1 MKRSILLVL
10 TLVLLLVLAPLALA
24 AGTADEVQPPQ
35 QASFLFDDL
44 IYSVEL
50 NEQGEQVIFCEDK
63 SKTALPDGVSYDLA
77 SNTLTFNGANLETF
91 HTLFQ
96 SGPDDYWLP
105 TSDLKIVLE
114 GQSIFTA
121 YQDSEIDSNGIYHC
135 ISFGGGVNVTMTG
148 SGSLTATTQA
158 SNDGNAILLCEGSS
172 LTIQDQAVVTAQIN
186 GTYMGWEDENGN
198 PIQTMT
204 SAIGSDGSGVSLTV
218 TGNAQ
223 LFAAGEKSLSICSGT
238 VVISGDAAFTGDGS
252 IEFWHSEES
261 VSRNSM
267 TIQDN
272 ADVNISA
279 YSEGLV
285 LMDATLN
292 ISGGSLDID
301 LTAPITT
308 TEKVDEADNSY
319 DEADVWTHGIY
330 LHDGVVNLTDGNV
343 NIHYG
348 NGNGIELGNS
358 DEPVTA
364 SFTQSGGS
372 LTVTPNEGAKFTNAI
387 NADCR
392 NAQNTLT
399 FSGGSTNLT
408 GQVGILANQG
418 SQVSIASNADVHITA
433 HNHAVF
439 LNDSSLT
446 MTGGTLDLD
455 MDADETTDHS
465 PIWDENGETEDTYAR
480 VQTVVLDRSTFSLQ
494 GGTVTLDY
502 EDGAGISMNNW
513 TDNTSGACS
522 FTQSGGTLTVTATG
536 KIENV
541 GLETYSEDGSA
552 VSAVFRGGSATM
564 NTMTGMSVGK
574 GGSLEITGAADV
586 SLESYWQ
593 GINLNQSSMAMSGG
607 DLDIDL
613 TAPTDY
619 ETYYDD
625 DGNPYYSD
633 YAWTDGIACN
643 GSTLDISGGNVTIDF
658 PNGNGI
664 SLDAALD
671 ESGNLI
677 AASSMTQSGGALT
690 ITANGESVDSNAISV
705 SQTSADTLH
714 NTATFTGGTT
724 KLQARLGLNVGGN
737 AMATLSGSANVQVE
751 SISNP
756 YNWGTNLIS
765 GTLNVY
771 GGAFAV
777 KSVNSNAL
785 TLNEDSEYN
794 QTGGAVTLTV
804 TEPDFENNPAWAHG
818 IMQETA
824 ESSITISGGTLDIS
838 SDYIGM
844 ECYGSF
850 TLLGGTVNCYGA
862 NRSIVLVDTSEALLE
877 GGSLNASISET
888 TGSIALH
895 LLYSG
900 QRPELTIT
908 GGEHTFLAP
917 AGKGLDTVGL
927 WAIAG
932 LVSFEGGTVRA
943 TGDTAIEHY
952 AELNWH
958 PNPEVNQIHLAD
970 GMHAVSNVTGNELQF
985 VYQQDSYVYD
995 DTKYI
1000 VHRFHYTED
1009 STEDGNLCTDVT
1021 ISSEEGQ
1028 EPSGYTGSM
1037 EITSGQATVGAP
1049 VVIKYTVV
1057 IDGTVSI
1064 SLPTELELIEGSLSV
1079 NGVTVS
1085 QLTDIPVSGS
1095 AIIRFSVKPLD
1106 EGDHTITSTATSSTG
1121 TYQTSLSVNASGF
1134 QATAPSVTKVPL
1146 IYVSGYGTPGD
1157 KITLDVSSA
1166 NTISKTYEG
1175 VVSSQGTFK
1184 IPVDLPVASLLQKET
1199 FIIKVYFTKGRSSD
1213 PAATLTVTYDPDS
1226 VSVTILS
1233 ITNIVHSSHGIKV
1246 PVTIDVD
1253 YVNNKV
1259 LQSYYT
1265 YWPDE
1270 PLFEYAVEF
1279 DVPDGWEI
1287 QWATIH
1293 VTLQDGTQKEVEL
1306 EEPGPGD
1313 RNHWKGELDLGDR
1326 DASNPPVNY
1335 QIFWGA
1341 CPVASQA
1348 AETQCTGVQ
1357 SFLPIMDPSGTV
1369 YSGTLDNPVP
1379 GATVTLYFG
1388 GNGETADAANAY
1400 VFDMTNYG
1408 QVNPQVSDA
1417 LGNYAW
1423 NVPEG
1428 WWQIV
1433 ATYEQ
1438 DGKTY
1443 TAKSEWLHVLP
1454 IQEGVGLN
1462 LNLPTVDPDE
1472 PDEPDT
1478 PHKPSGGTSTT
1489 TPSQP
1494 TQTFRDVSKRSYYYD
1509 AVTWA
1514 VENGVTDGTGS
1525 NTFSPD
1531 KACTRAEI
1539 VTFLWRAAGKPAAKS
1554 RANPF
1559 TDVSSSAYYYDAVL
1573 WAVEAG
1579 ITQGTSATTFNPDK
1593 TCSRAEAVTFLYRA
1607 AGGKAS
1613 SGTVPFTDVPANA
1626 YYKDAVL
1633 WAVAENVTQGTG
1645 SSTFSP
1651 DKTCSRAEIVTFLY
1665 RSPLS
1670 E

>member
-10 TLVLLLVLAPLALA
+10 TLVLLLVLAPFTLA
-24 AGTADEVQPPQ
+24 AGTGETENPGDHAR
-35 QASFLFDDL
+35 FYMNGT
-44 IYSVEL
+44 IYSIFQDENGQQHVTSDASEGDAEL
-50 NEQGEQVIFCEDK
+50 PE
-63 SKTALPDGVSYDLA
+63 GVSYDLEA
-77 SNTLTFNGANLETF
+77 NTLTLSRAQLDVLDIFYEVTDET
-91 HTLFQ
+91 
-96 SGPDDYWLP
+96 GNVVDYWLP
-105 TSDLKIVLE
+105 SPALTIVLE
-114 GQSIFTA
+114 GESTISA
-121 YQDSEIDSNGIYHC
+121 PSNHGMFIAN
-135 ISFGGGVNVTMTG
+135 GVNATVTGDANSALTLSVPASDGARAIRVEQNCTLTIAGETSVTATITGSVASEGYVEVIAMGVYHSDLTVQDRATLTATAEQVENNYSIDVVSGTMTVAG
-148 SGSLTATTQA
+148 NATVNANSTLVVGVDEAAFILDGQAQVVIKDVDEGLLLNGADATISGGMLDIQVTKNTFHEDYASSGIVCNEGSLT
-158 SNDGNAILLCEGSS
+158 L
-172 LTIQDQAVVTAQIN
+172 
-186 GTYMGWEDENGN
+186 
-198 PIQTMT
+198 
-204 SAIGSDGSGVSLTV
+204 
-218 TGNAQ
+218 
-223 LFAAGEKSLSICSGT
+223 
-238 VVISGDAAFTGDGS
+238 
-252 IEFWHSEES
+252 
-261 VSRNSM
+261 
-267 TIQDN
+267 
-272 ADVNISA
+272 
-279 YSEGLV
+279 
-285 LMDATLN
+285 
-292 ISGGSLDID
+292 
-301 LTAPITT
+301 
-308 TEKVDEADNSY
+308 
-319 DEADVWTHGIY
+319 
-330 LHDGVVNLTDGNV
+330 
-343 NIHYG
+343 
-348 NGNGIELGNS
+348 
-358 DEPVTA
+358 
-364 SFTQSGGS
+364 
-372 LTVTPNEGAKFTNAI
+372 
-387 NADCR
+387 
-392 NAQNTLT
+392 
-399 FSGGSTNLT
+399 
-408 GQVGILANQG
+408 
-418 SQVSIASNADVHITA
+418 
-433 HNHAVF
+433 
-439 LNDSSLT
+439 
-446 MTGGTLDLD
+446 
-455 MDADETTDHS
+455 
-465 PIWDENGETEDTYAR
+465 
-480 VQTVVLDRSTFSLQ
+480 
-494 GGTVTLDY
+494 
-502 EDGAGISMNNW
+502 
-513 TDNTSGACS
+513 
-522 FTQSGGTLTVTATG
+522 
-536 KIENV
+536 
-541 GLETYSEDGSA
+541 EDGSVS
-552 VSAVFRGGSATM
+552 VSAYNNGISLNSAA
-564 NTMTGMSVGK
+564 MTV
-574 GGSLEITGAADV
+574 
-586 SLESYWQ
+586 
-593 GINLNQSSMAMSGG
+593 SGG

-613 TAPTDY
+613 TAPVDYKTDY
-619 ETYYDD
+619 DA

-643 GSTLDISGGNVTIDF
+643 GSTLSMSGGNVTIDF

-664 SLDAALD
+664 SLNNAWDEDNAVLGTSAL
-671 ESGNLI
+671 
-677 AASSMTQSGGALT
+677 TQSGGTLAVT
-690 ITANGESVDSNAISV
+690 SNGQAVESIAISV
-705 SQTSADTLH
+705 ASTMNSNMH
-714 NTATFTGGTT
+714 NTALFTGGAT
-724 KLQARLGLNVGGN
+724 KLQARLGLSVDRD
-737 AMATLSGSANVQVE
+737 AAVTLKDKADIQVQT
-751 SISNP
+751 IANP

-771 GGAFAV
+771 GGAFTV
-777 KSVNSNAL
+777 NSVNSNAL
-785 TLNEDSEYN
+785 TLNEESVYN

-804 TEPDFENNPAWAHG
+804 TEPDFENNPAWSHG
-818 IMQETA
+818 IEQETA
-824 ESSITISGGTLDIS
+824 GSSITISGGTLDIS
-838 SDYIGM
+838 SDSYIGM
-844 ECYGSF
+844 ECDGSF
-850 TLLGGTVNCYGA
+850 TLLGGTVTCYGG
-862 NRSIVLVDTSEALLE
+862 NRSILLADTCKCLLAGGSLKASTSEAS
-877 GGSLNASISET
+877 GAA
-888 TGSIALH
+888 ALQ
-895 LLYSG
+895 LLYNQ

-908 GGEHTFLAP
+908 GGNHSFLAP

-995 DTKYI
+995 DVEYF

-1009 STEDGNLCTDVT
+1009 STEDGKLCTDVT

-1028 EPSGYTGSM
+1028 EPSGYTGAM

-1064 SLPTELELIEGSLSV
+1064 ELPAKLDLIEGSLSV
-1079 NGVTVS
+1079 NGVSVS
-1085 QLTDIPVSGS
+1085 QLNDIPVRG
-1095 AIIRFSVKPLD
+1095 AAVIRFSVKPLE
-1106 EGDHTITSTATSSTG
+1106 EGDYTITATAASSTG
-1121 TYQTSLSVNASGF
+1121 TYQTSLPVNASGF

-1166 NTISKTYEG
+1166 NTISKIYEG

-1199 FIIKVYFTKGRSSD
+1199 FTIKVYFTKGRSSE

-1287 QWATIH
+1287 RWAKIH

-1348 AETQCTGVQ
+1348 AETQYTGVQ

-1379 GATVTLYFG
+1379 GATVTLYYG

-1554 RANPF
+1554 SVNPF

-1573 WAVEAG
+1573 WAVEVG
-1579 ITQGTSATTFNPDK
+1579 ITQGTSATTFSPDK

-1607 AGGKAS
+1607 ANGKAS

>member
-1 MKRSILLVL
+1 MKRSMLLVL
-10 TLVLLLVLAPLALA
+10 TLVLLLVLAPFTLA
-24 AGTADEVQPPQ
+24 AGTGETANPGDH
-35 QASFLFDDL
+35 ARFYMNGT
-44 IYSVEL
+44 IYSIFQDENGQQHVTSDASEGDAEL
-50 NEQGEQVIFCEDK
+50 PE
-63 SKTALPDGVSYDLA
+63 GVSYDLEA
-77 SNTLTFNGANLETF
+77 NTLTLNGAQLDVLDIFYEVTDET
-91 HTLFQ
+91 
-96 SGPDDYWLP
+96 GNVVDYWLP
-105 TSDLKIVLE
+105 SPALTIVLE
-114 GQSIFTA
+114 GESIISA
-121 YQDSEIDSNGIYHC
+121 SSNHGMFIAN
-135 ISFGGGVNVTMTG
+135 GVNATVTGDANSALTLSVPASDGAHAIRVEQNCTLTIAGETSVTATITGSVASEGYVEVIAMGVYHSDLTVQDRATLTATAEQVENNYSIDVVSGTMTVAG
-148 SGSLTATTQA
+148 NATVNANSTLVVGVDEAAFILDGQAQVVIKDVDEGLLLNGADATISGGMLDIQVTKNPFSEDYASSGIVCNEGSLT
-158 SNDGNAILLCEGSS
+158 LE
-172 LTIQDQAVVTAQIN
+172 
-186 GTYMGWEDENGN
+186 
-198 PIQTMT
+198 
-204 SAIGSDGSGVSLTV
+204 DGSV
-218 TGNAQ
+218 
-223 LFAAGEKSLSICSGT
+223 
-238 VVISGDAAFTGDGS
+238 
-252 IEFWHSEES
+252 S
-261 VSRNSM
+261 VSAYNNGISLNSAAM
-267 TIQDN
+267 T
-272 ADVNISA
+272 V
-279 YSEGLV
+279 
-285 LMDATLN
+285 
-292 ISGGSLDID
+292 SGGNLDIV
-301 LTAPITT
+301 LTAP
-308 TEKVDEADNSY
+308 VDDYEQNT
-319 DEADVWTHGIY
+319 DEE
-330 LHDGVVNLTDGNV
+330 GNV
-343 NIHYG
+343 FFDINSWT
-348 NGNGIELGNS
+348 NGIHCS
-358 DEPVTA
+358 
-364 SFTQSGGS
+364 
-372 LTVTPNEGAKFTNAI
+372 
-387 NADCR
+387 
-392 NAQNTLT
+392 
-399 FSGGSTNLT
+399 GSTMEL
-408 GQVGILANQG
+408 
-418 SQVSIASNADVHITA
+418 
-433 HNHAVF
+433 
-439 LNDSSLT
+439 
-446 MTGGTLDLD
+446 
-455 MDADETTDHS
+455 
-465 PIWDENGETEDTYAR
+465 R
-480 VQTVVLDRSTFSLQ
+480 
-494 GGTVTLDY
+494 
-502 EDGAGISMNNW
+502 
-513 TDNTSGACS
+513 
-522 FTQSGGTLTVTATG
+522 
-536 KIENV
+536 
-541 GLETYSEDGSA
+541 
-552 VSAVFRGGSATM
+552 
-564 NTMTGMSVGK
+564 
-574 GGSLEITGAADV
+574 
-586 SLESYWQ
+586 
-593 GINLNQSSMAMSGG
+593 
-607 DLDIDL
+607 
-613 TAPTDY
+613 
-619 ETYYDD
+619 
-625 DGNPYYSD
+625 
-633 YAWTDGIACN
+633 
-643 GSTLDISGGNVTIDF
+643 GGNVTIDF

-677 AASSMTQSGGALT
+677 AASSMTQSGGTLT

-794 QTGGAVTLTV
+794 QTGGSVTLTV

-917 AGKGLDTVGL
+917 AGKDRDTIGL
-927 WAIAG
+927 WAIGG

-1009 STEDGNLCTDVT
+1009 STEDSNLCTDVT

-1028 EPSGYTGSM
+1028 EPSGYTGAM

-1064 SLPTELELIEGSLSV
+1064 QLPAKLDLIEGSLSV
-1079 NGVTVS
+1079 NGVSVS
-1085 QLTDIPVSGS
+1085 QLNDIPVRG
-1095 AIIRFSVKPLD
+1095 AAVIRFSVKPLE
-1106 EGDHTITSTATSSTG
+1106 EGDYTITATATSSTG
-1121 TYQTSLSVNASGF
+1121 TYQTSLPVNASGF

-1166 NTISKTYEG
+1166 NTFSKIYEG

-1184 IPVDLPVASLLQKET
+1184 IPVNLPVASLLQKET
-1199 FIIKVYFTKGRSSD
+1199 FTIKVYFSKSRSSE

-1253 YVNNKV
+1253 YVNNRV

-1287 QWATIH
+1287 RWAKIH

-1348 AETQCTGVQ
+1348 AETQYTGVQ

-1379 GATVTLYFG
+1379 GATVTLYYG

-1438 DGKTY
+1438 DGRTY

-1472 PDEPDT
+1472 PDT
-1478 PHKPSGGTSTT
+1478 PHKPSGGTSAT

-1554 RANPF
+1554 SVNPF
-1559 TDVSSSAYYYDAVL
+1559 TDVSKSAYYYDAVL

-1579 ITQGTSATTFNPDK
+1579 ITQGTSVTTFSPDK

-1607 AGGKAS
+1607 AGGKTS
-1613 SGTVPFTDVPANA
+1613 SGTVPFTDVPASA

>member
-1 MKRSILLVL
+1 MKRSMLLVL

-24 AGTADEVQPPQ
+24 AGTGEAANPGDHARFRIDGLLYSIYQDENGQ
-35 QASFLFDDL
+35 Q
-44 IYSVEL
+44 YV
-50 NEQGEQVIFCEDK
+50 K
-63 SKTALPDGVSYDLA
+63 SGDGSETDAVLPAGVSYDLET
-77 SNTLTFNGANLETF
+77 NTLTLENAALNTMEILYQIDAEE
-91 HTLFQ
+91 TEV
-96 SGPDDYWLP
+96 DYWLP
-105 TSDLKIVLE
+105 DPNLTIELKGHNTIVPQNEQLD
-114 GQSIFTA
+114 F
-121 YQDSEIDSNGIYHC
+121 N
-135 ISFGGGVNVTMTG
+135 FGMYMACGVNATVTG
-148 SGSLTATTQA
+148 DA
-158 SNDGNAILLCEGSS
+158 NSS
-172 LTIQDQAVVTAQIN
+172 LTLSVPAADGMRAIHVEQGSVLTIAGETKVTAAIT
-186 GTYMGWEDENGN
+186 GSFESEGYAEVIAMGVYD
-198 PIQTMT
+198 
-204 SAIGSDGSGVSLTV
+204 SDLTV
-218 TGNAQ
+218 KDRAVLT
-223 LFAAGEKSLSICSGT
+223 AAADAVENNYSIDVVSGT
-238 VVISGDAAFTGDGS
+238 MKVTGHATVNAKSTLVVGVDDAAFILDGQAQVV
-252 IEFWHSEES
+252 IDDMDEGLLL
-261 VSRNSM
+261 NG
-267 TIQDN
+267 
-272 ADVNISA
+272 ADVTIS
-279 YSEGLV
+279 
-285 LMDATLN
+285 
-292 ISGGSLDID
+292 
-301 LTAPITT
+301 
-308 TEKVDEADNSY
+308 
-319 DEADVWTHGIY
+319 
-330 LHDGVVNLTDGNV
+330 
-343 NIHYG
+343 
-348 NGNGIELGNS
+348 
-358 DEPVTA
+358 
-364 SFTQSGGS
+364 
-372 LTVTPNEGAKFTNAI
+372 
-387 NADCR
+387 
-392 NAQNTLT
+392 
-399 FSGGSTNLT
+399 
-408 GQVGILANQG
+408 
-418 SQVSIASNADVHITA
+418 
-433 HNHAVF
+433 
-439 LNDSSLT
+439 
-446 MTGGTLDLD
+446 GGTLDIQV
-455 MDADETTDHS
+455 TKNPFS
-465 PIWDENGETEDTYAR
+465 EDYASSGI
-480 VQTVVLDRSTFSLQ
+480 VCNEGSL
-494 GGTVTLDY
+494 TL
-502 EDGAGISMNNW
+502 
-513 TDNTSGACS
+513 
-522 FTQSGGTLTVTATG
+522 
-536 KIENV
+536 
-541 GLETYSEDGSA
+541 EDGSVS
-552 VSAVFRGGSATM
+552 VSAYNNGISLNSAA
-564 NTMTGMSVGK
+564 MTV
-574 GGSLEITGAADV
+574 
-586 SLESYWQ
+586 
-593 GINLNQSSMAMSGG
+593 SGG

-613 TAPTDY
+613 TAPVDYNTD
-619 ETYYDD
+619 YDD

-643 GSTLDISGGNVTIDF
+643 GSTLSMSGGNVTIDF

-664 SLDAALD
+664 SLNNVWDETETALGT
-671 ESGNLI
+671 SAL
-677 AASSMTQSGGALT
+677 TQSGGTLAVT
-690 ITANGESVDSNAISV
+690 SNGQAVESIAISV
-705 SQTSADTLH
+705 ASTMNSNLH
-714 NTATFTGGTT
+714 NTALFTGGAT
-724 KLQARLGLNVGGN
+724 KLQARLGLSVDRD
-737 AMATLSGSANVQVE
+737 AEVTLKDKADIQVQT
-751 SISNP
+751 IANP

-771 GGAFAV
+771 GGAFSV
-777 KSVNSNAL
+777 DSVNSNAL
-785 TLNEDSEYN
+785 TLNEESVYN

-804 TEPDFENNPAWAHG
+804 TEPDFENNPAWSHG
-818 IMQETA
+818 IEQETA
-824 ESSITISGGTLDIS
+824 GSSITISGGTLDIS
-838 SDYIGM
+838 SDSYIGM
-844 ECYGSF
+844 ECDGSF
-850 TLLGGTVNCYGA
+850 TLLGGTVTCYGG
-862 NRSIVLVDTSEALLE
+862 NRSILLADTCKCLLAGGSLKASTSEAS
-877 GGSLNASISET
+877 GAA
-888 TGSIALH
+888 ALQ
-895 LLYSG
+895 LLYNQ

-908 GGEHTFLAP
+908 GGNHSFLAP

-958 PNPEVNQIHLAD
+958 PNPEVNQINLAD

-995 DTKYI
+995 DVEYF

-1009 STEDGNLCTDVT
+1009 STEDGKLCTDVT

-1028 EPSGYTGSM
+1028 EPSGYTGAM

-1064 SLPTELELIEGSLSV
+1064 ELPAGLELIEGSLSV
-1079 NGVTVS
+1079 NGVSVS
-1085 QLTDIPVSGS
+1085 QLKDIPVRG
-1095 AIIRFSVKPLD
+1095 AAVIRFSVKPLE
-1106 EGDHTITSTATSSTG
+1106 EGDYTITATAASSTG
-1121 TYQTSLSVNASGF
+1121 TYQTSLPVNASGF

-1166 NTISKTYEG
+1166 NTISKIYEG

-1199 FIIKVYFTKGRSSD
+1199 FTIKVYFTKGRSSE
-1213 PAATLTVTYDPDS
+1213 PAATLTVTYNPDS

-1287 QWATIH
+1287 RWAKIH

-1306 EEPGPGD
+1306 EKPGPGD

-1335 QIFWGA
+1335 QILWGA

-1348 AETQCTGVQ
+1348 AETQYTGVQ

-1369 YSGTLDNPVP
+1369 YSGTLNNPIP
-1379 GATVTLYFG
+1379 GATVTLYYG

-1607 AGGKAS
+1607 ASGKAS

>member
-1 MKRSILLVL
+1 MKRSMLLVL
-10 TLVLLLVLAPLALA
+10 TLVLLLVLAPFTLA
-24 AGTADEVQPPQ
+24 AGTGETENPGDHAR
-35 QASFLFDDL
+35 FYMNGT
-44 IYSVEL
+44 IYS
-50 NEQGEQVIFCEDK
+50 IFQDE
-63 SKTALPDGVSYDLA
+63 SGQQHVTSEASEGGAELPDGVSYDLEA
-77 SNTLTFNGANLETF
+77 NTLTLNGAQLDVLDIFYEVTDET
-91 HTLFQ
+91 
-96 SGPDDYWLP
+96 GNVVDYWLP
-105 TSDLKIVLE
+105 SPALTIVLE
-114 GQSIFTA
+114 GESTINA
-121 YQDSEIDSNGIYHC
+121 SSNHGMFIAN
-135 ISFGGGVNVTMTG
+135 GVNATVTGDANSALTLSVPASDGARAIRVEQNCTLTIADETSVNAVITG
-148 SGSLTATTQA
+148 SFESEGYAEVVAMGVYASDLTVKDSATLTAA
-158 SNDGNAILLCEGSS
+158 AD
-172 LTIQDQAVVTAQIN
+172 AVENNYSIDVVS
-186 GTYMGWEDENGN
+186 GTMK
-198 PIQTMT
+198 
-204 SAIGSDGSGVSLTV
+204 V
-218 TGNAQ
+218 TGNATVN
-223 LFAAGEKSLSICSGT
+223 AKSTL
-238 VVISGDAAFTGDGS
+238 VVGVDDAAFILDGQAQVD
-252 IEFWHSEES
+252 IDDMDEGLLL
-261 VSRNSM
+261 NG
-267 TIQDN
+267 
-272 ADVNISA
+272 ADVTIS
-279 YSEGLV
+279 
-285 LMDATLN
+285 
-292 ISGGSLDID
+292 
-301 LTAPITT
+301 
-308 TEKVDEADNSY
+308 
-319 DEADVWTHGIY
+319 
-330 LHDGVVNLTDGNV
+330 
-343 NIHYG
+343 
-348 NGNGIELGNS
+348 
-358 DEPVTA
+358 
-364 SFTQSGGS
+364 
-372 LTVTPNEGAKFTNAI
+372 
-387 NADCR
+387 
-392 NAQNTLT
+392 
-399 FSGGSTNLT
+399 
-408 GQVGILANQG
+408 
-418 SQVSIASNADVHITA
+418 
-433 HNHAVF
+433 
-439 LNDSSLT
+439 
-446 MTGGTLDLD
+446 GGTLDIQV
-455 MDADETTDHS
+455 T
-465 PIWDENGETEDTYAR
+465 ENPFSGDYASSGI
-480 VQTVVLDRSTFSLQ
+480 VCNEGSL
-494 GGTVTLDY
+494 TL
-502 EDGAGISMNNW
+502 
-513 TDNTSGACS
+513 
-522 FTQSGGTLTVTATG
+522 
-536 KIENV
+536 
-541 GLETYSEDGSA
+541 EDGSVS
-552 VSAVFRGGSATM
+552 VSAYNNGISLNSAA
-564 NTMTGMSVGK
+564 MTV
-574 GGSLEITGAADV
+574 
-586 SLESYWQ
+586 
-593 GINLNQSSMAMSGG
+593 SGG
-607 DLDIDL
+607 NLDIVL
-613 TAPTDY
+613 TAPVDDY
-619 ETYYDD
+619 EQNTDEE
-625 DGNPYYSD
+625 GNVFFDINS
-633 YAWTDGIACN
+633 WTNGIHCS
-643 GSTLDISGGNVTIDF
+643 GSTMELRGGNVTIDF

-664 SLDAALD
+664 SLDAALN
-671 ESGNLI
+671 ESGNLV
-677 AASSMTQSGGALT
+677 AASSMTQSGGTLT

-705 SQTSADTLH
+705 SQTSTDTLH

-737 AMATLSGSANVQVE
+737 AMTTLSSSANVQVE
-751 SISNP
+751 SIANP

-917 AGKGLDTVGL
+917 AGKDRDTIGL

-958 PNPEVNQIHLAD
+958 PNPEVNQINLAD

-995 DTKYI
+995 DVEYF
-1000 VHRFHYTED
+1000 VHRFHHTED
-1009 STEDGNLCTDVT
+1009 STEDGKLCTDVT
-1021 ISSEEGQ
+1021 ISSEEG
-1028 EPSGYTGSM
+1028 EIPVDYTGSM
-1037 EITSGQATVGAP
+1037 EITSGQAIVGAP

-1057 IDGTVSI
+1057 THGTI
-1064 SLPTELELIEGSLSV
+1064 SLDLPDELRLIQDSLSV
-1079 NGVTVS
+1079 NGEPVS
-1085 QLTDIPVSGS
+1085 DLEDIEISGS
-1095 AIIRFSVKPLD
+1095 AIIRFSVKPLK
-1106 EGDHTITSTATSSTG
+1106 TG
-1121 TYQTSLSVNASGF
+1121 TYTVTSTVSTPFETYTTSMPVTASGF
-1134 QATAPSVTKVPL
+1134 QATAPSMTKVPT
-1146 IYVSGYGTPGD
+1146 VDVTGHGTPGD
-1157 KITLDVSSA
+1157 IITLEIRGQKGGIATVTGTVSS
-1166 NTISKTYEG
+1166 I
-1175 VVSSQGTFK
+1175 GTFD
-1184 IPVDLPVASLLQKET
+1184 IPVTLPIADMTQEESFTIE
-1199 FIIKVYFTKGRSSD
+1199 VYFTSPYSRSSGQLG
-1213 PAATLTVTYDPDS
+1213 ATLTVVYRPDCI
-1226 VSVTILS
+1226 VLNNFY
-1233 ITNIVHSSHGIKV
+1233 ITNIVHNNKNERV
-1246 PVTIDVD
+1246 PVTFGVD
-1253 YVNNKV
+1253 YLNNRV
-1259 LQSYYT
+1259 TQSFYT

-1270 PLFEYAVEF
+1270 PVFSFTVELDIPQNWTVNSVF
-1279 DVPDGWEI
+1279 IRIKLLNNAFIDVPLQMDGSPSLWE
-1287 QWATIH
+1287 
-1293 VTLQDGTQKEVEL
+1293 GEL
-1306 EEPGPGD
+1306 ELEDP
-1313 RNHWKGELDLGDR
+1313 
-1326 DASNPPVNY
+1326 SNPPVEFQVFWNAHPTEIVQEL
-1335 QIFWGA
+1335 QINAG
-1341 CPVASQA
+1341 SH
-1348 AETQCTGVQ
+1348 

-1379 GATVTLYFG
+1379 GATVTLYYG

-1438 DGKTY
+1438 DGRTY

-1472 PDEPDT
+1472 PDT
-1478 PHKPSGGTSTT
+1478 PHKPSGGTSAT

-1494 TQTFRDVSKRSYYYD
+1494 TQTFRDVSKSSYYYD

-1525 NTFSPD
+1525 NAFSPD

-1554 RANPF
+1554 SVNPF
-1559 TDVSSSAYYYDAVL
+1559 TDVSKSAYYYDAVL

-1579 ITQGTSATTFNPDK
+1579 ITQGTSATTFSPDK

-1607 AGGKAS
+1607 ASGKAS

>member
-1 MKRSILLVL
+1 MKRSMLLVL

-24 AGTADEVQPPQ
+24 AGTGEAANPGDHARFRIDGLLYSIYLDKNGQ
-35 QASFLFDDL
+35 Q
-44 IYSVEL
+44 YV
-50 NEQGEQVIFCEDK
+50 K
-63 SKTALPDGVSYDLA
+63 SGDGSETDAVLPAGISYDLET
-77 SNTLTFNGANLETF
+77 NTLTLENAALN
-91 HTLFQ
+91 TLEILYQ
-96 SGPDDYWLP
+96 IDVDETEVDYWLP
-105 TSDLKIVLE
+105 DPNLTVELKGHNTIVPQNEQLDFNFGMYMACGVNATVTGDANSALTLSVPASDGARAIRVEQNCTLTIAGETSVTATITGSVASEGYVEVIAMGVYHSDLTVQDKATLTATAEQVE
-114 GQSIFTA
+114 NNYSI
-121 YQDSEIDSNGIYHC
+121 DVVSG
-135 ISFGGGVNVTMTG
+135 TMTVAG
-148 SGSLTATTQA
+148 NATVNANSTLVVGVDEAAFILDGQAQVVIKDVDEGLLLNGADATISGGILDIQVTKNTFHEDYASSGIVCNEGSLT
-158 SNDGNAILLCEGSS
+158 L
-172 LTIQDQAVVTAQIN
+172 
-186 GTYMGWEDENGN
+186 
-198 PIQTMT
+198 
-204 SAIGSDGSGVSLTV
+204 
-218 TGNAQ
+218 
-223 LFAAGEKSLSICSGT
+223 
-238 VVISGDAAFTGDGS
+238 
-252 IEFWHSEES
+252 
-261 VSRNSM
+261 
-267 TIQDN
+267 
-272 ADVNISA
+272 
-279 YSEGLV
+279 
-285 LMDATLN
+285 
-292 ISGGSLDID
+292 
-301 LTAPITT
+301 
-308 TEKVDEADNSY
+308 
-319 DEADVWTHGIY
+319 
-330 LHDGVVNLTDGNV
+330 
-343 NIHYG
+343 
-348 NGNGIELGNS
+348 
-358 DEPVTA
+358 
-364 SFTQSGGS
+364 
-372 LTVTPNEGAKFTNAI
+372 
-387 NADCR
+387 
-392 NAQNTLT
+392 
-399 FSGGSTNLT
+399 
-408 GQVGILANQG
+408 
-418 SQVSIASNADVHITA
+418 
-433 HNHAVF
+433 
-439 LNDSSLT
+439 
-446 MTGGTLDLD
+446 
-455 MDADETTDHS
+455 
-465 PIWDENGETEDTYAR
+465 
-480 VQTVVLDRSTFSLQ
+480 
-494 GGTVTLDY
+494 
-502 EDGAGISMNNW
+502 
-513 TDNTSGACS
+513 
-522 FTQSGGTLTVTATG
+522 
-536 KIENV
+536 
-541 GLETYSEDGSA
+541 EDGSVS
-552 VSAVFRGGSATM
+552 VSAYNNGISLNSAA
-564 NTMTGMSVGK
+564 MTV
-574 GGSLEITGAADV
+574 
-586 SLESYWQ
+586 
-593 GINLNQSSMAMSGG
+593 SGG

-613 TAPTDY
+613 TAPVDYKTDY
-619 ETYYDD
+619 DA

-643 GSTLDISGGNVTIDF
+643 GSTLSMSGGNVTIDF

-677 AASSMTQSGGALT
+677 AASSMTQSGGTLT

-724 KLQARLGLNVGGN
+724 KLQARLGLNVGWN

-794 QTGGAVTLTV
+794 QTGGSVTLTV

-917 AGKGLDTVGL
+917 AGKDRDTIGL
-927 WAIAG
+927 WAIGG

-952 AELNWH
+952 AEIDWH
-958 PNPEVNQIHLAD
+958 PNPEVNQINLAD

-985 VYQQDSYVYD
+985 VYQQDSHVYD
-995 DTKYI
+995 DTEYI

-1009 STEDGNLCTDVT
+1009 STEDSNLCIDVT
-1021 ISSEEGQ
+1021 ISSEEG
-1028 EPSGYTGSM
+1028 EIPVDYTGSM
-1037 EITSGQATVGAP
+1037 EITSGQAIVGAP

-1057 IDGTVSI
+1057 THGTI
-1064 SLPTELELIEGSLSV
+1064 SLDLPDELRLIQDSLSV
-1079 NGVTVS
+1079 NGEPVS
-1085 QLTDIPVSGS
+1085 DLEDIEISGS
-1095 AIIRFSVKPLD
+1095 AIIRFSVKPLKT
-1106 EGDHTITSTATSSTG
+1106 GRYTVTSTVSTPFETYTTSMPVT
-1121 TYQTSLSVNASGF
+1121 ASGF
-1134 QATAPSVTKVPL
+1134 QATAPSMTKVPT
-1146 IYVSGYGTPGD
+1146 VDVTGHGTPGD
-1157 KITLDVSSA
+1157 IITLEIRGQKGGIATVTGTVSS
-1166 NTISKTYEG
+1166 I
-1175 VVSSQGTFK
+1175 GTFD
-1184 IPVDLPVASLLQKET
+1184 IPVTLPIADMTQEESFTIE
-1199 FIIKVYFTKGRSSD
+1199 VYFTSPYSRSSGQLG
-1213 PAATLTVTYDPDS
+1213 ATLTVVYRPDCI
-1226 VSVTILS
+1226 VLNNFY
-1233 ITNIVHSSHGIKV
+1233 ITNIVHNNKNERV
-1246 PVTIDVD
+1246 PVTFGVD
-1253 YVNNKV
+1253 YLNNRV
-1259 LQSYYT
+1259 TQSFYT

-1270 PLFEYAVEF
+1270 PVFSFTVELDIPQNWTVNSVF
-1279 DVPDGWEI
+1279 IRIKLLNNTFIDVPLQMDGSPSLWE
-1287 QWATIH
+1287 
-1293 VTLQDGTQKEVEL
+1293 
-1306 EEPGPGD
+1306 
-1313 RNHWKGELDLGDR
+1313 GELKLEDP
-1326 DASNPPVNY
+1326 SNPPVEFQVFWNAHPTEIVQEL
-1335 QIFWGA
+1335 QINAG
-1341 CPVASQA
+1341 SH
-1348 AETQCTGVQ
+1348 

-1379 GATVTLYFG
+1379 GATVTLYYG

-1438 DGKTY
+1438 DGRTY

-1472 PDEPDT
+1472 PDT
-1478 PHKPSGGTSTT
+1478 PHKPSGGTSAT

-1554 RANPF
+1554 SVNPF

-1579 ITQGTSATTFNPDK
+1579 ITQGTSATTFSPDK

-1607 AGGKAS
+1607 ASGKAS

>member
-24 AGTADEVQPPQ
+24 AGTGEAANPGDHARFRIDGLLYSIYQDENGQ
-35 QASFLFDDL
+35 Q
-44 IYSVEL
+44 YV
-50 NEQGEQVIFCEDK
+50 K
-63 SKTALPDGVSYDLA
+63 SGDSSENDAVLPAGVSYTLA
-77 SNTLTFNGANLETF
+77 DNTLTLANATLETLEILYEI
-91 HTLFQ
+91 TDE
-96 SGPDDYWLP
+96 SGSVIDYWLP
-105 TSDLKIVLE
+105 NSDLTIELDGHNTIANPE
-114 GQSIFTA
+114 AGTYPNYGMYMA
-121 YQDSEIDSNGIYHC
+121 Y
-135 ISFGGGVNVTMTG
+135 GVNVTVTGDTNSSLTLSVPASDGGRAIRVEQNSTLTIAGETNVTAAITG
-148 SGSLTATTQA
+148 SFESEGYAEVIAMGVYDSDLTVKDRAVLTAAADAVENNYSIDVVSGTMKVTGHATVNANSTLVVGVDEAAFILDGQAQVVIKDVDEGLLLNGADATISGGMLDIQVTKNTFHEDYASSGIVCNEGSLT
-158 SNDGNAILLCEGSS
+158 L
-172 LTIQDQAVVTAQIN
+172 
-186 GTYMGWEDENGN
+186 
-198 PIQTMT
+198 
-204 SAIGSDGSGVSLTV
+204 
-218 TGNAQ
+218 
-223 LFAAGEKSLSICSGT
+223 
-238 VVISGDAAFTGDGS
+238 
-252 IEFWHSEES
+252 
-261 VSRNSM
+261 
-267 TIQDN
+267 
-272 ADVNISA
+272 
-279 YSEGLV
+279 
-285 LMDATLN
+285 
-292 ISGGSLDID
+292 
-301 LTAPITT
+301 
-308 TEKVDEADNSY
+308 
-319 DEADVWTHGIY
+319 
-330 LHDGVVNLTDGNV
+330 
-343 NIHYG
+343 
-348 NGNGIELGNS
+348 
-358 DEPVTA
+358 
-364 SFTQSGGS
+364 
-372 LTVTPNEGAKFTNAI
+372 
-387 NADCR
+387 
-392 NAQNTLT
+392 
-399 FSGGSTNLT
+399 
-408 GQVGILANQG
+408 
-418 SQVSIASNADVHITA
+418 
-433 HNHAVF
+433 
-439 LNDSSLT
+439 
-446 MTGGTLDLD
+446 
-455 MDADETTDHS
+455 
-465 PIWDENGETEDTYAR
+465 
-480 VQTVVLDRSTFSLQ
+480 
-494 GGTVTLDY
+494 
-502 EDGAGISMNNW
+502 
-513 TDNTSGACS
+513 
-522 FTQSGGTLTVTATG
+522 
-536 KIENV
+536 
-541 GLETYSEDGSA
+541 EDGSVS
-552 VSAVFRGGSATM
+552 VSAYNNGISLNSAA
-564 NTMTGMSVGK
+564 MTV
-574 GGSLEITGAADV
+574 
-586 SLESYWQ
+586 
-593 GINLNQSSMAMSGG
+593 SGG

-613 TAPTDY
+613 TAPVDYKTDY
-619 ETYYDD
+619 DA

-643 GSTLDISGGNVTIDF
+643 GSTLSMSGGNVTIDF

-677 AASSMTQSGGALT
+677 AASSMTQSGGTLT

-917 AGKGLDTVGL
+917 AGKDRDTIGL
-927 WAIAG
+927 WAIGG

-952 AELNWH
+952 AEIDWH
-958 PNPEVNQIHLAD
+958 PNPEVNQINLAD

-995 DTKYI
+995 DTEYI

-1009 STEDGNLCTDVT
+1009 STEDSNLCIDVT
-1021 ISSEEGQ
+1021 ISSEEG
-1028 EPSGYTGSM
+1028 EIPVDYTGSM
-1037 EITSGQATVGAP
+1037 EITSGQAIVGAP

-1057 IDGTVSI
+1057 THGTI
-1064 SLPTELELIEGSLSV
+1064 SLDLPHELQLIQGSLSV
-1079 NGVTVS
+1079 NGEPVS
-1085 QLTDIPVSGS
+1085 DLEDIKISGS
-1095 AIIRFSVKPLD
+1095 AIIRFSVKPLIS
-1106 EGDHTITSTATSSTG
+1106 GTYTVTSTVSTPFKTYTTSMP
-1121 TYQTSLSVNASGF
+1121 VIASGF
-1134 QATAPSVTKVPL
+1134 QATAPSMTKVPT
-1146 IYVSGYGTPGD
+1146 VDVTGHGTPGD
-1157 KITLDVSSA
+1157 IITLEIRGQKGGTATVTGTVSS
-1166 NTISKTYEG
+1166 I
-1175 VVSSQGTFK
+1175 GTFD
-1184 IPVDLPVASLLQKET
+1184 IPVTLPIADMTQEESFTIE
-1199 FIIKVYFTKGRSSD
+1199 VYFTSPYSRSSGQLG
-1213 PAATLTVTYDPDS
+1213 ATLTVVYRPDCI
-1226 VSVTILS
+1226 VLNNFF
-1233 ITNIVHSSHGIKV
+1233 ITNIVHNNKNERV
-1246 PVTIDVD
+1246 PVTFGVD
-1253 YVNNKV
+1253 YLNNRV
-1259 LQSYYT
+1259 TQSFYT

-1270 PLFEYAVEF
+1270 PVFSFTVELDIPQNWTVNSVF
-1279 DVPDGWEI
+1279 IRIKLLNNTSIDVPLQMDGSPSLWE
-1287 QWATIH
+1287 
-1293 VTLQDGTQKEVEL
+1293 GEL
-1306 EEPGPGD
+1306 ELADP
-1313 RNHWKGELDLGDR
+1313 
-1326 DASNPPVNY
+1326 SNPPVEFQVFWNAHPTEIVQEL
-1335 QIFWGA
+1335 QINAG
-1341 CPVASQA
+1341 SH
-1348 AETQCTGVQ
+1348 

-1379 GATVTLYFG
+1379 GATVTLYYG

-1438 DGKTY
+1438 DGRTY

-1494 TQTFRDVSKRSYYYD
+1494 TQTFRDVSKRSY
-1509 AVTWA
+1509 
-1514 VENGVTDGTGS
+1514 
-1525 NTFSPD
+1525 
-1531 KACTRAEI
+1531 
-1539 VTFLWRAAGKPAAKS
+1539 
-1554 RANPF
+1554 
-1559 TDVSSSAYYYDAVL
+1559 
-1573 WAVEAG
+1573 
-1579 ITQGTSATTFNPDK
+1579 
-1593 TCSRAEAVTFLYRA
+1593 
-1607 AGGKAS
+1607 
-1613 SGTVPFTDVPANA
+1613 
-1626 YYKDAVL
+1626 
-1633 WAVAENVTQGTG
+1633 
-1645 SSTFSP
+1645 
-1651 DKTCSRAEIVTFLY
+1651 
-1665 RSPLS
+1665 
-1670 E
+1670 